1 MKFTEHMR
9 LKMKLHLVSISSLLL
24 LSMAAYPQT
33 QIIPAGALI
42 QCTTSNGHIS
52 AKTDNVGSGTGNFSE
67 GPADDSLGGRCGRTR
82 RLGRTGLLRR
92 SLFGSRLL

>member
-42 QCTTSNGHIS
+42 QCTTSDGRIS
-52 AKTDNVGSGTGNFSE
+52 PRRSTWDRETGSFSE
-67 GPADDSLGGRCGRTR
+67 DPANDSLGGRCGRTR

-92 SLFGSRLL
+92 SLFGSHLL